1 MIVSLYY
8 FTNDYTSIPA
18 QESCL
23 HLSTYL
29 LCRSHLKNM
38 IRLLDSIYF
47 SLCLT
52 IRHLFV
58 SQSAGFCVV
67 KKHYALLTNVHENVY
82 AVPEAICLLLIDDL
96 YHGEE

>member
-1 MIVSLYY
+1 MYHCIILLMTIPLYQRKNLAYISLPTYY
-8 FTNDYTSIPA
+8 VDLI
-18 QESCL
+18 
-23 HLSTYL
+23 
-29 LCRSHLKNM
+29 LKNL

-96 YHGEE
+96 YDGEE